1 MAGIA
6 MGLKCP
12 VCAAEDRA
20 DSEYESARSD
30 NKADGAFQAHPRGD
44 VLFGTPLR
52 RGSSAY
58 HPCQVRHRRR
68 FLRAAKNHAVATRR
82 LLGQALGMV
91 FGAADTLSIDSTVSK
106 GSSAPTAPR
115 KRVIWLQNSADHYFV
130 QMLDALNA
138 QGDVE
143 YFGVFLCPPP
153 QGNVLF
159 QVPKLAPYIFL
170 GDPVQHGGVH
180 GYKKLGSAAKD
191 YIKKISFSAAIV
203 GGYDSRFKRWV
214 LRYCKSRAIP
224 TAMFADSNIR
234 AERGRSIKK
243 KLKRFAK
250 RIFLRRIINQVD
262 RVIPCNRC
270 GVAYWRYYGCPANMI
285 ARSTYYCA
293 VDVPAAL
300 AVKRE
305 ELFGR
310 YKLDPKA
317 KLIFTAARLV
327 PAKALHLMVE
337 AFTKSG
343 LAANGWVWAV
353 AGDGP
358 LRQNLENLAAERS
371 RCAGTI
377 RFLGAV
383 APADIPALMAQSEV
397 FVLPSVYEP
406 HGIVVAEA
414 MAVGTPV
421 IASND
426 CGAARDLVRNGKTG
440 WLFKSGDAAGLLRA
454 LSLVGDD
461 LADLRALRSG
471 CEGDFARW
479 YSLYSPVA
487 VVPRFVHGWLR
498 EHDG

>member
-1 MAGIA
+1 M
-6 MGLKCP
+6 
-12 VCAAEDRA
+12 
-20 DSEYESARSD
+20 
-30 NKADGAFQAHPRGD
+30 F
-44 VLFGTPLR
+44 FG
-52 RGSSAY
+52 
-58 HPCQVRHRRR
+58 V
-68 FLRAAKNHAVATRR
+68 V
-82 LLGQALGMV
+82 
-91 FGAADTLSIDSTVSK
+91 DTLSSDSADSRDLQ
-106 GSSAPTAPR
+106 APAAPR

-153 QGNVLF
+153 SGNVLH
-159 QVPKLAPYIFL
+159 QLPKKSPHVFL
-170 GDPVQHGGVH
+170 GESAVPGGAPAR
-180 GYKKLGSAAKD
+180 KKLGPAAKD
-191 YIKKISFSAAIV
+191 YIKNLSFSAAIV
-203 GGYDSRFKRWV
+203 GGYDSHFKRWV
-214 LRYCKSRAIP
+214 LRYCKSRGIP
-224 TAMFADSNIR
+224 SAMFADSNIR

-250 RIFLRRIINQVD
+250 RIFLRRIIRQVD

-270 GVAYWRYYGCPANMI
+270 GVAYWRYYGCPLTKI
-285 ARSTYYCA
+285 SRSTYFCA

-305 ELFGR
+305 ELFAR
-310 YKLDPKA
+310 YKLPADR

-343 LAANGWVWAV
+343 LADQGWVWAV

-358 LRQNLENLAAERS
+358 LRPTLEEQ
-371 RCAGTI
+371 AGKLNGSAI

-383 APADIPALMAQSEV
+383 APADIPGLMAQSEL

-421 IASND
+421 IASRD

-440 WLFKSGDAAGLLRA
+440 WLFASGDATSLKATLLASVRLETSKVEAGRECRIIFREWYGTYGPLTVIP
-454 LSLVGDD
+454 SLAGRIKRG
-461 LADLRALRSG
+461 A
-471 CEGDFARW
+471 
-479 YSLYSPVA
+479 
-487 VVPRFVHGWLR
+487 
-498 EHDG
+498 

>member
-1 MAGIA
+1 MAT
-6 MGLKCP
+6 
-12 VCAAEDRA
+12 D
-20 DSEYESARSD
+20 
-30 NKADGAFQAHPRGD
+30 F
-44 VLFGTPLR
+44 
-52 RGSSAY
+52 
-58 HPCQVRHRRR
+58 
-68 FLRAAKNHAVATRR
+68 
-82 LLGQALGMV
+82 
-91 FGAADTLSIDSTVSK
+91 K
-106 GSSAPTAPR
+106 GEITTTERP
-115 KRVIWLQNSADHYFV
+115 RVIWLQNSADHYFV

-153 QGNVLF
+153 AGNVLH
-159 QVPKLAPYIFL
+159 QLPKISPHVFL
-170 GDPVQHGGVH
+170 GEPAKTPVPGGPPAH
-180 GYKKLGSAAKD
+180 KQLGAAAQE
-191 YIKKISFSAAIV
+191 YIKKLEFSAAIV

-214 LRYCKSRAIP
+214 LGYCKSRGIP

-234 AERGRSIKK
+234 AERGRSMRKR
-243 KLKRFAK
+243 LKRLAK
-250 RIFLRRIINQVD
+250 RMFLRRIINQVD

-270 GVAYWRYYGCPANMI
+270 GVAYWRYYGCPANKI

-293 VDVPAAL
+293 VNIPAAL
-300 AVKRE
+300 AVNRT
-305 ELFGR
+305 ELFAR
-310 YKLDPKA
+310 YKLDPNC

-337 AFTKSG
+337 AFAKSG
-343 LAANGWVWAV
+343 LADQGWVWAV

-358 LRQNLENLAAERS
+358 LKAQLQQQ
-371 RCAGTI
+371 AGDLNGNAI

-440 WLFKSGDAAGLLRA
+440 WLFKSGDAAGLLR
-454 LSLVGDD
+454 SL
-461 LADLRALRSG
+461 LRATVSLPESRVIRLA
-471 CEGDFARW
+471 CEQGFRRW
-479 YSLYSPVA
+479 YSLRGPLSVLPLLA
-487 VVPRFVHGWLR
+487 VRWLIAARLAPGSGSHRAGILNVVHR
-498 EHDG
+498 AKHR